1 MKEERFSPEEL
12 KNISLLISKAQIMG
26 GEAMVVALL
35 LQKINMML
43 ASAPAKVA
51 EKEAEEK
58 KD

>member
-1 MKEERFSPEEL
+1 MKEFTPEDL

-43 ASAPAKVA
+43 APPKI
-51 EKEAEEK
+51 EKEEGK
-58 KD
+58 